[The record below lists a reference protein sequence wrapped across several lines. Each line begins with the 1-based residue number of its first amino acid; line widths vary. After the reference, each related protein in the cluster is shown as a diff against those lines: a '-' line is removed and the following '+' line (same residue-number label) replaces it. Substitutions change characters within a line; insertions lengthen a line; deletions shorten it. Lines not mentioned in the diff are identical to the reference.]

1 MIYKIL
7 TSESDDNK
15 IINVK
20 TYFVELRFIILTY
33 T

>member
-1 MIYKIL
+1 MIYNIL
-7 TSESDDNK
+7 TSELDDNK